1 MENWK
6 ELWNK
11 NYRGEDDTKGLV
23 SSVKTLSYGS
33 RNGASYLPWAIVER
47 IYKLQDGKF
56 EVIKVD
62 ESIVEI
68 DRVHIRDE
76 IDDNGVVIPK
86 YANSYFIN
94 IKAEWKGQ
102 VYIERYPLQDSNGK
116 PLMNWTQN
124 ELNKSVQ
131 RGKVKAIAIVS
142 GIGYK
147 LFEDG
152 DLQFVEDGKET
163 VPEDKV
169 ENAKKILSKSKAKAV
184 KEVSAKEGNVKEV
197 GAKEGN
203 VKEVSV
209 KEDEDTL
216 VNVTAKTDNKE
227 EQEKPKKVVVGDG
240 LPEDGDVPIDRE
252 DLDNEIIKRFLN
264 GGSEIQTK
272 IRSFLKEKGIQK
284 ISGLTE
290 TNAKELYAI
299 VK

>member
-184 KEVSAKEGNVKEV
+184 KEVSVKED
-197 GAKEGN
+197 K

-209 KEDEDTL
+209 KEDTN